1 MSWIRVSRFSFTLLL
16 FLFSFALLTFSV
28 PLYSA
33 EKSKRASVKDM
44 RVDSLLVSVNGQ
56 GITLLDVLLETSN
69 EEIRLANMY
78 SGERLYSET
87 EKLRKKVIEE
97 IIIRKLVFEEYKRR
111 PFPIDRQHIDRYM
124 DILASTMGNG
134 SRLDLER
141 KARSLG
147 TNLEELRE
155 KIREKIAVDVLLHE
169 YCYKPIYVTPK
180 EVFEHYKNNPRDWTE
195 PKKYTLELLLIAKK
209 GNRTQIKPL
218 EACAKITDELG
229 TMKDK
234 SDFSKLVRAY
244 SDAPGAEN
252 GANTVMVE
260 EHKLRPEFAPVLK
273 KSKAGDIKGPVETL
287 EGYYFIRVDS
297 ILPEK
302 KVPFE
307 KASEKIR
314 FLLEELQRNKVRSE
328 YAKQLKAGAVIKYY
342 Y

>member
-16 FLFSFALLTFSV
+16 FYFLLTGVFFSAS
-28 PLYSA
+28 LYSA
-33 EKSKRASVKDM
+33 EKSRKTPVRDM

-56 GITLLDVLLETSN
+56 GITLLEVLLETSN

-97 IIIRKLVFEEYKRR
+97 IIIRKLVYEEYKRR
-111 PFPIDRQHIDRYM
+111 PFPIARQHIDRYM

-134 SRLDLER
+134 TRLGLER

-147 TNLEELRE
+147 TNLDELQE

-169 YCYKPIYVTPK
+169 YCDRPIYVTPK
-180 EVFEHYKNNPRDWTE
+180 EVFEHYQNNPRDWTE
-195 PKKYTLELLLIAKK
+195 PKKYALELLLIAKK
-209 GNRTQIKPL
+209 GNKTQLEPL
-218 EACAKITDELG
+218 KACEKISEELAAL
-229 TMKDK
+229 KDK
-234 SDFSKLVRAY
+234 SEFTRLVRAF
-244 SDAPGAEN
+244 SDAPGAANNN
-252 GANTVMVE
+252 GATLVE
-260 EHKLRPEFAPVLK
+260 ENKLRPEFAPVLK
-273 KSKAGDIKGPVETL
+273 KCKAGEIKGPVETL

-307 KASEKIR
+307 QVSEKIR
-314 FLLEELQRNKVRSE
+314 FLLEQEQRVKVRQK
-328 YAKQLKAGAVIKYY
+328 YAEQLKAGAVIKYY